1 MGLTVYS
8 NNVKDLTPKRL
19 AKIINEIN
27 NILLP
32 RVCFGCNTQ
41 LFREEHILC
50 AVCRHDVPLT
60 DHNYL
65 EENEVGRIFYG
76 RIPIKK
82 AASFVFFSKNGLV
95 KNLLH
100 WLKYKNQEQIGS
112 FFGDWC
118 GALLKE
124 DEHLKN
130 IDVVVPVPLHPKK
143 QKKRGYNQVAQFAH
157 KIAENIGA
165 EYCDDWL
172 IKVKNIKTQTK
183 KGRQWRWESSKDA
196 FKLNTSNGRTFKHVL
211 LVDDVITTGAT
222 IESCPQTLLQQKEV
236 EVSVLSTAM
245 VPEG

>member
-1 MGLTVYS
+1 M
-8 NNVKDLTPKRL
+8 TPKRL

-32 RVCFGCNTQ
+32 RVCFGCNAQ
-41 LFREEHILC
+41 LFTEEHILC

-65 EENEVGRIFYG
+65 EENEVDRIFYG
-76 RIPIKK
+76 RVPIKK
-82 AASFVFFSKNGLV
+82 AASFVFFSKNGPI

-100 WLKYKNQEQIGS
+100 WLKYKNQEQIGG

-118 GALLKE
+118 GSLLQLQ
-124 DEHLKN
+124 DELDD
-130 IDVVVPVPLHPKK
+130 IEVVIPVPLHNKK
-143 QKKRGYNQVAQFAH
+143 LKKRGYNQVALFART
-157 KIAENIGA
+157 IAERLGVV
-165 EYCDDWL
+165 YCDDWL
-172 IKVKNIKTQTK
+172 IKVKNTKTQTK

-196 FKLNTSNGRTFKHVL
+196 FRLDSSKKYTYKKIL

-222 IESCPQTLLQQKEV
+222 MESCAQTLLQQPGMEI
-236 EVSVLSTAM
+236 SVLSIAV

>member
-1 MGLTVYS
+1 MI
-8 NNVKDLTPKRL
+8 PKRL

-32 RVCFGCNTQ
+32 RACFGCNAQ
-41 LFREEHILC
+41 LFRGEHVLC

-65 EENEVGRIFYG
+65 EENAVDRIFYG

-82 AASFVFFSKNGLV
+82 AASFVYFSKNGLI
-95 KNLLH
+95 KNVLH
-100 WLKYKNQEQIGS
+100 WLKYKNQEQIGG

-118 GALLKE
+118 GTLLKE
-124 DEHLKN
+124 SGQLKD

-143 QKKRGYNQVAQFAH
+143 LKKRGYNQVGLFARHVAQH
-157 KIAENIGA
+157 IGA
-165 EYCDDWL
+165 DYCDNWL
-172 IKVKNIKTQTK
+172 IKTKNTKTQTK
-183 KGRQWRWESSKDA
+183 KGRQTRWESSKDA
-196 FKLNTSNGRTFKHVL
+196 FALDLSKNISYTRVL

-222 IESCPQTLLQQKEV
+222 IESCAQALLQVKGLEV
-236 EVSVLSTAM
+236 YVLSMAV